1 MSPMNNRI
9 VAIAAA
15 VLVSTAC
22 SGGGSDNSGDNSGD
36 TIHETIDKL
45 TGDKIISYTSTRV
58 PNDVKTLEGV
68 IKIACALPGREVT
81 LTLSNY
87 AAGSEIPIA
96 LESVAMRFG
105 TIASPLIP
113 NSYTGEEVGMFDAMR
128 NHLNPWSPPLDI
140 GANSITYT
148 LSSLAANVSR
158 YLRRQYSDIA
168 IIEKDLALSDDSVTT
183 LLHEAYLV
191 THNPNETRAISS
203 MPQKEVTDMIAKEN
217 RLRRT
222 WWDKLK
228 PDSTGREG
236 SRKTIADVQAER
248 EILRKSIAASKLGA
262 WADSANANTLFLQP
276 AVDGEWVFQYKAIM
290 GTNQIVVKRASFEK
304 VIKACS

>member
-1 MSPMNNRI
+1 MNNRI

-22 SGGGSDNSGDNSGD
+22 SGGGSDNSGD

-158 YLRRQYSDIA
+158 YLRNQYSDIA

-183 LLHEAYLV
+183 LLHEAELLHEADLY
-191 THNPNETRAISS
+191 TNNPKETRAISR
-203 MPQKEVTDMIAKEN
+203 MKQD

-222 WWDKLK
+222 WWDDLK
-228 PDSTGREG
+228 HDSIGNEG